1 MSDTERVSML
11 DAALAYAARGLAVF
25 PVYEI
30 TPGGRCTCG
39 RACGSPGKHPRT
51 LHGAK
56 DATTDEAKIR
66 AWWRRWAN
74 SNIGVATGT
83 ASGVV
88 VLDADGSEGLESLKA
103 LDTHATTWLAKTARG
118 YHQWFALPDGLGI
131 GNRAG
136 LMPKLDVRG
145 DGGYVVAPPSL
156 HASGVRYEWL
166 TPPDATSLAPLP
178 KAALILARHWTNG
191 HRGPLPEPGEPIP
204 EGQRNDT
211 LFRLGRS
218 LLVRGL
224 SPEAVQAALDAENES
239 RCAPPLSDTEVAT
252 IVENVLAQP
261 HAPEFEARA
270 ETLTQAEA
278 EGWAASHRARST
290 PPPTAR
296 GPVLVTLA
304 NVQPKRI
311 EYLWPQRVPRGKLV
325 GLMGDPGLGKS
336 LLALN
341 IAARVS
347 AGTPW
352 PDGGVAPQGDVVI
365 LSAEDDVADTIYP
378 RAELMGADLKR
389 LHAFQA
395 IRDAT
400 GERGVDLSR
409 DVARIEQVVAAKS
422 ASLVVIDPIDS
433 YLGGQVDSHKNAS
446 VRRVLAP
453 LAALGMK
460 TRVTFLVVMH
470 LNKAEDHRA
479 LYRALG
485 SIGYVAAARS
495 VLAVGPD
502 PDDAGRRIM
511 VSAKSNLNAEAA
523 PLAYRVVGAC
533 PKCRT
538 LDVGPTC
545 RGCQKDS
552 VAYLE
557 WSGEPVRPVNADELL
572 GAPAVEAGR
581 PGPRQEAR
589 DFLLRELRDGN
600 EVEAKVLVDTARDND
615 ISRRTLFRAKAELG
629 VLARLDGQ
637 PGTHGQR
644 WLWSL
649 GVTDEEAHQWAE
661 GRRRRTSP

>member
-1 MSDTERVSML
+1 V
-11 DAALAYAARGLAVF
+11 
-25 PVYEI
+25 
-30 TPGGRCTCG
+30 
-39 RACGSPGKHPRT
+39 
-51 LHGAK
+51 
-56 DATTDEAKIR
+56 
-66 AWWRRWAN
+66 
-74 SNIGVATGT
+74 
-83 ASGVV
+83 
-88 VLDADGSEGLESLKA
+88 
-103 LDTHATTWLAKTARG
+103 
-118 YHQWFALPDGLGI
+118 
-131 GNRAG
+131 
-136 LMPKLDVRG
+136 
-145 DGGYVVAPPSL
+145 
-156 HASGVRYEWL
+156 
-166 TPPDATSLAPLP
+166 
-178 KAALILARHWTNG
+178 
-191 HRGPLPEPGEPIP
+191 
-204 EGQRNDT
+204 
-211 LFRLGRS
+211 
-218 LLVRGL
+218 
-224 SPEAVQAALDAENES
+224 
-239 RCAPPLSDTEVAT
+239 
-252 IVENVLAQP
+252 
-261 HAPEFEARA
+261 
-270 ETLTQAEA
+270 
-278 EGWAASHRARST
+278 
-290 PPPTAR
+290 
-296 GPVLVTLA
+296 
-304 NVQPKRI
+304 

-325 GLMGDPGLGKS
+325 GLMGDPSLGKS
-336 LLALN
+336 LLALD

-352 PDGGVAPQGDVVI
+352 PDGGVAPRGDVVL
-365 LSAEDDVADTIYP
+365 LSAEDDVEDTIRP
-378 RAELMGADLKR
+378 RALVMGADLTR
-389 LHAFQA
+389 LHVLSA

-453 LAALGMK
+453 LAALGMRL
-460 TRVTFLVVMH
+460 RVTVLVVMH

-533 PKCRT
+533 PKCRA

-545 RGCQKDS
+545 RGCQVGS
-552 VAYLE
+552 VGYLE

-581 PGPRQEAR
+581 SGPRQEAR